1 MVGRPKWQ
9 VEADL
14 RATTG
19 AGGYSRTRGSA
30 RACGQGFLD
39 RLKSERQR
47 RLLLLLSRRG
57 GYPAAL
63 AGHARPTHAAANMA
77 GPARETV
84 GKGDSARE
92 AGSRNQEDGRV
103 SVDDYRVQLD
113 VYSGPMDL
121 LLYLIRREE
130 IDIYDIP
137 IARLTQQYL
146 GYVNLLQRIDPEAVG
161 EFLVLAATLME
172 IKSRALL
179 PRPPVE
185 EEGAE
190 DWVDPRM
197 ELVRQLLQYKTYKDA
212 ARALEWSARIQA
224 LKHARQPVTPDVPE
238 NEIDLEDV
246 EVWRLLEAFQRLLEE
261 TGQGEAFHQV
271 AVDDTPIALYAEDI
285 LDSLQRAG
293 GVQPFSDIFAGRDK
307 AEMIGLFLALLE
319 LIRERRVQAKQD
331 APLACILLYLLDATP
346 IYGAMEAHAHGD
358 ATDEESSAVIRP
370 AEWGKGIP
378 ESAERPD
385 AQEEIGLADDDDAL
399 SEDELDE
406 AFRLPDT
413 TEPMTDWDGEASS
426 GVLKIS
432 TAELDDPGIQ
442 APAGEN
448 EVTQRVLASGE
459 AAPALHPSTGHEPPT
474 SLEDRL

>member
-1 MVGRPKWQ
+1 M
-9 VEADL
+9 
-14 RATTG
+14 
-19 AGGYSRTRGSA
+19 
-30 RACGQGFLD
+30 
-39 RLKSERQR
+39 
-47 RLLLLLSRRG
+47 
-57 GYPAAL
+57 
-63 AGHARPTHAAANMA
+63 
-77 GPARETV
+77 
-84 GKGDSARE
+84 
-92 AGSRNQEDGRV
+92 
-103 SVDDYRVQLD
+103 DDYRVQLD

-224 LKHARQPVTPDVPE
+224 LKHPRQPITPETPE
-238 NEIDLEDV
+238 SEIDLEDV
-246 EVWRLLEAFQRLLEE
+246 EVWRLLEAFQRLLDE

-285 LDSLQRAG
+285 LDSLERAG
-293 GVQPFSDIFAGRDK
+293 GVQPFSDIFAGRVK

-358 ATDEESSAVIRP
+358 ATDEGSSAVIRP

-378 ESAERPD
+378 ESAERFD
-385 AQEEIGLADDDDAL
+385 ESQEAGLEDDDEAL

-406 AFRLPDT
+406 SFRLPET
-413 TEPMTDWDGEASS
+413 KEPMTDWDAEAPA

-432 TAELDDPGIQ
+432 TADLDELGSP
-442 APAGEN
+442 ALAGEN
-448 EVTQRVLASGE
+448 DVTEPVLASRDSS
-459 AAPALHPSTGHEPPT
+459 PALHASTDPEPPT
-474 SLEDRL
+474 TLEKRP

>member
-1 MVGRPKWQ
+1 M
-9 VEADL
+9 
-14 RATTG
+14 
-19 AGGYSRTRGSA
+19 
-30 RACGQGFLD
+30 
-39 RLKSERQR
+39 
-47 RLLLLLSRRG
+47 LLLLSRRG
-57 GYPAAL
+57 GYPAY
-63 AGHARPTHAAANMA
+63 AASKIHPASEA
-77 GPARETV
+77 GPRDRGQGGT
-84 GKGDSARE
+84 
-92 AGSRNQEDGRV
+92 

-212 ARALEWSARIQA
+212 ARALEWSARIQS
-224 LKHARQPVTPDVPE
+224 LKHPRQPITPETPE
-238 NEIDLEDV
+238 SEIDLEDV
-246 EVWRLLEAFQRLLEE
+246 EVWRLLEAFQRLLDE

-285 LDSLQRAG
+285 LDSLERAG
-293 GVQPFSDIFAGRDK
+293 GVQAFSDIFAGRVR

-358 ATDEESSAVIRP
+358 ASDEASVAVIRP

-378 ESAERPD
+378 DSRGQLDESEAV
-385 AQEEIGLADDDDAL
+385 GLMDDDEPPL
-399 SEDELDE
+399 EDELDE
-406 AFRLPDT
+406 SFRLPESK
-413 TEPMTDWDGEASS
+413 EPMTDWDGEATA
-426 GVLKIS
+426 GVLRIS
-432 TAELDDPGIQ
+432 TADLDDLG
-442 APAGEN
+442 APAPAARSD
-448 EVTQRVLASGE
+448 VTGSALDRDDG
-459 AAPALHPSTGHEPPT
+459 APARNPSTEHEQPT
-474 SLEDRL
+474 ISEERP